1 MKSDSS
7 RRRGWKSRHAF
18 AWSRVTC
25 SSTPN
30 PVIPIRTGGRSYGAL
45 SERVVAEG
53 VLLPDLNMTDRQAEF
68 VPPYLFMA
76 ILDDGDEL
84 WDLSVS
90 CAALACMH
98 TALRAGIKQIAMP
111 VLECKG
117 ELTFIAA
124 AERGILFA
132 LIAESDEWQFPGH
145 TFVTGGARSWNCAEM
160 SAPSVIS
167 THRQW

>member
-1 MKSDSS
+1 MQLDEELLKST
-7 RRRGWKSRHAF
+7 
-18 AWSRVTC
+18 AWLEEQARLRLVEGDLFKYA
-25 SSTPN
+25 N
-30 PVIPIRTGGRSYGAL
+30 PVIPIRTKGRSYGAL
-45 SERVVAEG
+45 SERVVADG

-145 TFVTGGARSWNCAEM
+145 TFVTGEHVHGTR
-160 SAPSVIS
+160 
-167 THRQW
+167 